1 MVKSLYLAGVGGQG
15 LQVAGKVL
23 VEAAYKNGYKV
34 TYSPKYG
41 FEKRG
46 GLTSCY
52 VVISDEEI
60 GNPRKK
66 LQDIL
71 LVMEPKAYQN
81 FHKDVKPGGSLVVNS
96 ALIKETEAP
105 SDSILRIDIPFHEI
119 CLELGNLKVISSVV
133 IGSMS
138 YLLRDLFPDAQ
149 IIKEIMLE
157 SLKKKPAL
165 LELNSKAFDRGYL
178 AANQALS

>member
-1 MVKSLYLAGVGGQG
+1 MTKSMYLAGVGGQG

-71 LVMEPKAYQN
+71 LVMEPKAYKN
-81 FHKDVKPGGSLVVNS
+81 FRSDVKVGGSLIVNT
-96 ALIKETEAP
+96 ALIKTPEETPEGIA
-105 SDSILRIDIPFHEI
+105 RIDIPYHDI

-133 IGSMS
+133 LGSLA
-138 YLLRDLFPDAQ
+138 YLLRDIFPDARVL
-149 IIKEIMLE
+149 KDIMLE

-165 LELNSKAFDRGYL
+165 LELNAKAFDLGY
-178 AANQALS
+178 QETRKTI